1 MKKLF
6 TLIFIIICSHAF
18 AQDSLKSFNTMRINT
33 TSSGME
39 VLGGWGVVNL
49 ASGAIGWPNST
60 NPETRYFF
68 QMNTIWGGINFGT
81 ALLTY
86 AGIQKDR
93 KKHLTTAETLKEQER
108 IEKIFRINEYLD
120 VAYIGAGAYLKI
132 VGHSRNSP
140 IMKGYGESVIM
151 QGAFLLIFDGLMY
164 KAEKGN
170 GTKLRTFL
178 EKHPITFDG
187 RRVGMIFNM

>member
-1 MKKLF
+1 MKKLL
-6 TLIFIIICSHAF
+6 TLILIIICSHAF
-18 AQDSLKSFNTMRINT
+18 AQDSLKKFNTMRINT

-39 VLGGWGVVNL
+39 VLGGWGAVNL

-60 NPETRYFF
+60 NPEARYFF

-81 ALLTY
+81 ALLSY

-93 KKHLTTAETLKEQER
+93 RKHLSAAETLQEQKR
-108 IEKIFRINEYLD
+108 IENIFRINGYLD
-120 VAYIGAGAYLKI
+120 IAYIGAGAYLKI
-132 VGHSRNSP
+132 AGDSRHSP
-140 IMKGYGESVIM
+140 IMKGYGESVLM
-151 QGAFLLIFDGLMY
+151 QGAFLLVFDGLMY

-187 RRVGMIFNM
+187 KRVGMIFNM